1 MPPKIIEKIKNF
13 GKSFNTLT
21 LDTAK
26 GFFQD
31 GKKSKFKIL

>member
-31 GKKSKFKIL
+31 GMKSKFNIL